1 MTTTFLVVSS
11 LVKVLV
17 ILLITVGAFA
27 PILIWAERR
36 QSAMIQDRLG
46 PSRAAIVLPDSAVVF
61 IDRARLP
68 LWRLAA
74 LTGIVAIVALI
85 TLTFVAIEGSNPLP
99 ISTSALTASLV
110 GFGAASVLLR
120 AGYGVHTMI
129 VRNGGRIMLIGLLH
143 PLADAIKFIFKED
156 FVPPKSDKLLFS
168 AGPIIAL
175 IPAIAAFAV
184 IPFASTLHWDY
195 LNQVLPRTGEI
206 AGPAVPMQVA
216 SINVG
221 ILFIFAIASTGVIGA
236 AISGYASDNK
246 YSLLG
251 GIRAASQM
259 VSYEVVLGLTLVPA
273 FMVYASLRLED
284 MAMWQHQHMWGIFIP
299 PLTLAAIN
307 FFVAAVAE
315 TKRVPFDLPEG
326 ESELVGGYLT
336 EYSGMKFGMFFMGEF
351 VEVVSLAAI
360 ASVLF
365 LGGWDVPYLY
375 RDGFEFTLPFVAG
388 SLSVPPCHC
397 VGRVCCQSPYST
409 FWSLGPLCCRVGST
423 SGSRSTRSS
432 SEVAHGSRSESHQEA
447 RTNHRR
453 TGLHSGDR
461 QRPRLRDGSLLQEHL
476 RAAGQEGNR
485 DGEVS
490 GGESGVPGA
499 VSRHSPPHAAHRRL
513 PALRRVP
520 LLQHGVPC
528 AMHLH
533 RAGRVR
539 ARRSTLRLRALPFG
553 LHDRR
558 APLHLLRLLR
568 RGVPLRC
575 DSNGYRHA
583 HAPLD
588 PTGAL
593 PLRQGDP
600 AFDPGTGRELPHG
613 QPAS

>member
-1 MTTTFLVVSS
+1 MSTAFLVISS

-46 PSRAAIVLPDSAVVF
+46 PSRAAIVLPASALRF

-68 LWRLAA
+68 IWRLAA
-74 LTGIVAIVALI
+74 LTGITAVVVLVA
-85 TLTFVAIEGSNPLP
+85 LTFVAIKGSNPLP
-99 ISTSALTASLV
+99 ISTSTLTTSLV

-120 AGYGVHTMI
+120 AGYGVHSML
-129 VRNGGRIMLIGLLH
+129 VRNDGKIMLIGLLH
-143 PLADAIKFIFKED
+143 PLADAMKFIFKED
-156 FVPPKSDKLLFS
+156 FVPPKADKLLFS

-206 AGPAVPMQVA
+206 TGPAVPMQVA

-221 ILFIFAIASTGVIGA
+221 ILFIFAIASTGIIGA

-284 MAMWQHQHMWGIFIP
+284 MAMWQHEHVWGIFVP

-307 FFVAAVAE
+307 FFVAAIAE

-365 LGGWDVPYLY
+365 FGGWDVPYLY
-375 RDGFEFTLPFVAG
+375 RDGFLFSLPFAEASYSVPLVHWLVVAIQFVVFLFKIVVLIWFQLMIRWTLPRFRYDQLM
-388 SLSVPPCHC
+388 SLC
-397 VGRVCCQSPYST
+397 
-409 FWSLGPLCCRVGST
+409 WK
-423 SGSRSTRSS
+423 
-432 SEVAHGSRSESHQEA
+432 
-447 RTNHRR
+447 
-453 TGLHSGDR
+453 GLL
-461 QRPRLRDGSLLQEHL
+461 PVSLLNIL
-476 RAAGQEGNR
+476 VVGAFILSGWL
-485 DGEVS
+485 DGWV
-490 GGESGVPGA
+490 A
-499 VSRHSPPHAAHRRL
+499 
-513 PALRRVP
+513 
-520 LLQHGVPC
+520 
-528 AMHLH
+528 
-533 RAGRVR
+533 
-539 ARRSTLRLRALPFG
+539 FF
-553 LHDRR
+553 DRI
-558 APLHLLRLLR
+558 
-568 RGVPLRC
+568 
-575 DSNGYRHA
+575 
-583 HAPLD
+583 
-588 PTGAL
+588 
-593 PLRQGDP
+593 
-600 AFDPGTGRELPHG
+600 F
-613 QPAS
+613 